1 MLFTYEVA
9 TKVMNDS
16 DPISATRWITH
27 ESEWVSMATIAKRE
41 PIVGYPFVNIFSLS
55 DGPIDNSTGVPYMY
69 VTEFDMS
76 VEER

>member
-1 MLFTYEVA
+1 
-9 TKVMNDS
+9 
-16 DPISATRWITH
+16 
-27 ESEWVSMATIAKRE
+27 MATIAKRE

-76 VEER
+76 VEERWKIFFQT

>member
-1 MLFTYEVA
+1 
-9 TKVMNDS
+9 
-16 DPISATRWITH
+16 
-27 ESEWVSMATIAKRE
+27 MATIAKRE

-76 VEER
+76 VEERWKISFSNIETNSCLLKFLGNAGTFTP

>member
-1 MLFTYEVA
+1 
-9 TKVMNDS
+9 
-16 DPISATRWITH
+16 
-27 ESEWVSMATIAKRE
+27 MATIAKRE

-76 VEER
+76 VEERWKILFSNMETNSCLFKFLSSTGSFTP